1 MELRNQHKWIV
12 DSNIPLLYLS
22 GQSGVG
28 KSSLLNAAIV
38 PALASSGW
46 VVVSVRPNDDPFGAI
61 SAGLLKPNVVWQK
74 PPSGK
79 VGDLRDLLER
89 AADRTQKQEK
99 RLLLVVDQFEEAL
112 ILCNDTVKAH
122 LAHLFAN
129 LLQRP
134 IDGVV
139 VILALRTEYL
149 ADLADLGL
157 PAPNYGRNA
166 FDVRAFT
173 RAAAQAFI
181 EASDLKP
188 GAGLLDKVL
197 QEAAEIEDMPDKV
210 RPIVLNMFGLVIA
223 SFKGSLPKGVEPGR
237 LLSGYVERSLNHSA
251 VRGVAIEIL
260 RPLVTDV
267 GTKRALP
274 IDRIAQSAGIPR
286 MVARGSLILVANDGL
301 VRPLDKD
308 GDQWEVAHDFVAR
321 LLQPIV
327 RNWRKG
333 VWESVRPWLA
343 PATLS
348 FWLVG
353 AVATILVFPSL
364 HDDFVLRDLRTAG
377 LVPGP
382 PNDQGSATFFQN
394 GQRIESQQKFWR
406 VVSRMSDLSYPVADL
421 TIKTGYL
428 LNLNGMPA
436 LPALTRLDLS
446 SSVLT
451 SLEGMPVF
459 PALTQLH
466 LSSEYLTNLQGM
478 PALPALAQL
487 LVEASKLTSLQG
499 MPALPAL
506 TQLYLNCEKLTSL
519 QGMPALPALTELY
532 LTSEKLTNLQG
543 MPALPA
549 LIRLV
554 LNSTS
559 LTSLQGMPALP
570 ALAYLDLRSGYLTS
584 LQGMPALPE
593 LRLIEIEHLDLVG
606 FDQLKFSPK
615 LEKIVVRTRRIG
627 ASAVPEEFGRL
638 VEYQQEG
645 P

>member
-1 MELRNQHKWIV
+1 
-12 DSNIPLLYLS
+12 
-22 GQSGVG
+22 
-28 KSSLLNAAIV
+28 
-38 PALASSGW
+38 
-46 VVVSVRPNDDPFGAI
+46 
-61 SAGLLKPNVVWQK
+61 
-74 PPSGK
+74 
-79 VGDLRDLLER
+79 
-89 AADRTQKQEK
+89 
-99 RLLLVVDQFEEAL
+99 
-112 ILCNDTVKAH
+112 
-122 LAHLFAN
+122 
-129 LLQRP
+129 
-134 IDGVV
+134 
-139 VILALRTEYL
+139 
-149 ADLADLGL
+149 
-157 PAPNYGRNA
+157 
-166 FDVRAFT
+166 VRAFT

-382 PNDQGSATFFQN
+382 PNDEGSATFFQN

-466 LSSEYLTNLQGM
+466 LSSEYLTN
-478 PALPALAQL
+478 
-487 LVEASKLTSLQG
+487 LQG